1 MVSRE
6 KKKERFCV
14 DVGAYRF
21 LFRQAQWFGNLLFL
35 FLTLS
40 LTLTLSVA
48 VGRVRIG
55 TVGIAI
61 VRTGTAAYV
70 GLFILFVWL

>member
-1 MVSRE
+1 VSRE

-14 DVGAYRF
+14 DVGGYRF
-21 LFRQAQWFGNLLFL
+21 LFRQVQWFGNLLFV

-40 LTLTLSVA
+40 LTLSIA

-61 VRTGTAAYV
+61 VRTGTAPYV